1 MNPISKKIIN
11 KLSKED
17 KTELKSEKVELAAI
31 DEARQIISNL
41 GNAQRILNDVETA
54 SKEVVKE
61 YVNLKVRIEKVKDS
75 AKAVIGTEKN
85 IRTIGNL
92 VSKGDN
98 VLRKISAQ
106 AKELGVSAESIKEYD
121 ELFDF
126 TIKLSTRINEAD
138 KYIRDVKDI
147 NSKI

>member
-75 AKAVIGTEKN
+75 AKAVI
-85 IRTIGNL
+85 
-92 VSKGDN
+92 
-98 VLRKISAQ
+98 
-106 AKELGVSAESIKEYD
+106 
-121 ELFDF
+121 
-126 TIKLSTRINEAD
+126 
-138 KYIRDVKDI
+138 
-147 NSKI
+147 